1 MASRDRQAAFGSTA
15 ERAQR
20 RQGVAA
26 MLAQGPAS
34 GSCSLRVPL
43 LLHVNQVHSV
53 LGALQQQL
61 QMPGGCVRQH
71 PWATTTMR
79 MLNKNRRL
87 TFSCTAPHRTAQ
99 HSAAHHI
106 TCTAPQHAP
115 PTLQA

>member
-26 MLAQGPAS
+26 VLAQGPAS
-34 GSCSLRVPL
+34 SGGSLRVPL

-53 LGALQQQL
+53 LGAPQQQL

-71 PWATTTMR
+71 QWATTTMR

-87 TFSCTAPHRTAQ
+87 TFSCTAPHRIAQ